1 MKVTILTAGT
11 LAESYWRDAVA
22 EYQKRLTRTWPLTVV
37 EIGEARLPKDP
48 TPGDIAAALADEAA
62 RFVKKIPPRA
72 HLIAMCVE
80 GRALTSEA
88 LSAHMENAALRGA
101 SEIVFLI
108 GSSHGLDASLKR
120 RADLCLSVSPM
131 TFPHQ
136 LCRVLLAEQIYRS
149 AEIARGSHYHK

>member
-22 EYQKRLTRTWPLTVV
+22 EYQKRLTRTWPLTVI
-37 EIGEARLPKDP
+37 EIGEARLPKAP
-48 TPGDIAAALADEAA
+48 SPGDIAAALADEAV
-62 RFVKKIPPRA
+62 RFLKKIPPRA

-88 LSAHMENAALRGA
+88 LSAHMENAAARGA
-101 SEIVFLI
+101 AEIVFLI
-108 GSSHGLDASLKR
+108 GSSHGLDPSLKQ

-136 LCRVLLAEQIYRS
+136 LCRVLLAEQIYRA
-149 AEIARGSHYHK
+149 AEIARGSRYHK

>member
-22 EYQKRLTRTWPLTVV
+22 EYQKRLTRTWPLTVT

-48 TPGDIAAALADEAA
+48 SPGDIAAALSDEAA
-62 RFVKKIPPRA
+62 RFSKKIPPRA
-72 HLIAMCVE
+72 YLIAMCVE
-80 GRALTSEA
+80 GKSLTSEA
-88 LSAHMENAALRGA
+88 LSAHMENAAARGA
-101 SEIVFLI
+101 AEIVFLI
-108 GSSHGLDASLKR
+108 GSSHGLDTTLKQ

-136 LCRVLLAEQIYRS
+136 LCRVLLAEQIYRA
-149 AEIARGSHYHK
+149 AEIARGSRYHK